1 MRNTVRRVFWIGL
14 LGIAVTVAT
23 AQLPK
28 DWIFTEPPV
37 GELCQRAWQQP
48 PVRSAW
54 IEPKNYDVLRYE
66 LFLDWRNP
74 LGSTTVL
81 PEDRRYN
88 GVNRMLITAAADTVT
103 SIAIDAG
110 EMVIDSVFIDGVR
123 YPDPVEITD
132 EQFTLD
138 LSAVDKVLHRG
149 DTAAV
154 WIFYHTTGAPNQ
166 SFFLFPKG
174 MFVGIRNGDTVRV
187 EERLAYTMSEPEG
200 AHFWFPCN
208 DVPSDKALA
217 EIAIRVPEGFL
228 TASNG
233 LVVDTI
239 DHADGSRTFVWVH
252 QYPIPPYLMVAN
264 ASKFFFWS
272 EWYHRVSNPD
282 DSLEIQ
288 YYVWRPDY
296 EGTAAGDYNAPF
308 AFRNVRAMMRA
319 FEERLGDYPFE
330 KYGMVAVQPYFYGG
344 MEHQTMTTINRVW
357 LRGQDPGI
365 AHELAHQWFGD
376 KVTCKTWADLWL
388 NEGGATYGEALW
400 EEAQNGWEGYHQRLM
415 RHRSAYLQGNNSI
428 PIYNPPPQALFNYAT
443 TYAKAG
449 WIYHMLR
456 QLVGDSAFYQ
466 AIHWY
471 LTKHAYGNAATDDF
485 RQAFEDV
492 ITDPPVDFA
501 TFFDQWV
508 YQAGHPQYAVTVSLS
523 EDRTKADVTVRQ
535 VQVGMR
541 VPEVFVMPLEIQF
554 QSAAGDKIIKKVLNN
569 QKVQTFSFTL
579 PFAVNDVELDPQD
592 KILCE
597 KQVVTE
603 VAAVEESARRPT
615 IQYFPHLQQLV
626 LANVPVGTGS
636 AQLRLYD
643 LAGRMLW
650 QHQQRFSSS
659 SATVALPFR
668 LQPGWYGCE
677 VQWRNGRVSIPFVV
691 KP

>member
-1 MRNTVRRVFWIGL
+1 MQSAMRRLFLIGL
-14 LGIAVTVAT
+14 LGIAVTIAT
-23 AQLPK
+23 AQLPN
-28 DWIFTEPPV
+28 DWIFTEPSVEKP
-37 GELCQRAWQQP
+37 CQRALQQP

-54 IEPKNYDVLRYE
+54 IEPKNYDVLRYA

-74 LGSTTVL
+74 LSGTALL

-88 GVNRMLITAAADTVT
+88 GINRMLIVATADAVETIVV
-103 SIAIDAG
+103 DAG
-110 EMVIDSVFIDGVR
+110 GMTIDSVFIDGVR
-123 YPDPVEITD
+123 YPDLVEIID

-138 LSAVDKVLHRG
+138 LSAVDKILHRG
-149 DTAAV
+149 DTV
-154 WIFYHTTGAPNQ
+154 EVQIFYSTMGTADRG
-166 SFFLFPKG
+166 FFLFPKG

-187 EERLAYTMSEPEG
+187 EEQLAYTMSEPED

-208 DVPSDKALA
+208 DVPDDKALA
-217 EIAIRVPEGFL
+217 EIAIRVPEGFI

-233 LVVDTI
+233 IVVDTI
-239 DHADGSRTFVWVH
+239 SHPDGSRTFVWQH

-272 EWYHRVSNPD
+272 EWYYRVSNPD

-308 AFRNVRAMMRA
+308 AFRNMLKMMRA

-400 EEAQNGWEGYHQRLM
+400 EEAQSGWEGYRRRLM
-415 RHRSAYLQGNNSI
+415 RHRSAYLQGNNTI
-428 PIYNPPPQALFNYAT
+428 PVYNPPPQQLFNYAT

-456 QLVGDSAFYQ
+456 QLVGDSAFYR
-466 AIHWY
+466 AIRWY
-471 LTKHAYGNAATDDF
+471 LTKHAYGNAATEDF

-492 ITDPPVDFA
+492 IADPPVDFT

-523 EDRTKADVTVRQ
+523 EDRTRAEVTIRQ
-535 VQVGMR
+535 VQVGLR

-554 QSAAGDKIIKKVLNN
+554 QSAAGDKIIKKVLND
-569 QKVQTFSFTL
+569 QKVQVFTFTL

-592 KILCE
+592 KVLSE
-597 KQVVTE
+597 KQVVTSVRE
-603 VAAVEESARRPT
+603 LEEISRHPMV
-615 IQYFPHLQQLV
+615 QYFPHLQRLLISHKAV
-626 LANVPVGTGS
+626 NLGS
-636 AQLRLYD
+636 AQVRLYD
-643 LAGRMLW
+643 IRGQKLW
-650 QHQQRFSSS
+650 ERQQRFSSGN
-659 SATVALPFR
+659 AMVALPFR

-677 VQWRNGRVSIPFVV
+677 IQWQGGRVLIPFVV
-691 KP
+691 QP